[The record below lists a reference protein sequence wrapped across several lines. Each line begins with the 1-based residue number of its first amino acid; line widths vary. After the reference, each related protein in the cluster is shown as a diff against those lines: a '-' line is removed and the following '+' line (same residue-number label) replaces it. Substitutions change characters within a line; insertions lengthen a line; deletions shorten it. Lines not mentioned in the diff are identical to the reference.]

1 MNICCFMSSGSAG
14 FLWSL
19 ARDDDMIIDREL
31 YQLFAIKSL
40 NVICQLGQS
49 NNGRGIDEHKQET
62 SHTKVNP
69 GYEGRPA
76 VCNTPALVMSLILGC
91 FAGRFCHS
99 SFCTETTS
107 EHSIQLAV

>member
-91 FAGRFCHS
+91 FA
-99 SFCTETTS
+99 
-107 EHSIQLAV
+107 

>member
-1 MNICCFMSSGSAG
+1 MSSGSAG

-49 NNGRGIDEHKQET
+49 NNGMGISCAVDLSTNGLGKILSREGSRQG
-62 SHTKVNP
+62 P
-69 GYEGRPA
+69 GDQSLESRPW
-76 VCNTPALVMSLILGC
+76 P
-91 FAGRFCHS
+91 
-99 SFCTETTS
+99 
-107 EHSIQLAV
+107 